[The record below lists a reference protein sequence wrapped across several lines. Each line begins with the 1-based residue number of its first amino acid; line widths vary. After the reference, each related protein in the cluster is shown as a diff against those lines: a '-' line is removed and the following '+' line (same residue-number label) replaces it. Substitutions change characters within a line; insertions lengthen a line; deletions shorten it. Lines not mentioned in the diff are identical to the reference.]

1 MRRAMTTALF
11 FFFLSVAAAAA
22 QEKRF
27 DVPIGNSPQMGPQNA
42 PVTIIEFLD
51 FQ

>member
-1 MRRAMTTALF
+1 MMRKILICIFSLLLF
-11 FFFLSVAAAAA
+11 SVAHA

-27 DVPIGNSPQMGPQNA
+27 DVPIGNSPAYGPANA
-42 PVTIIEFLD
+42 PVTIIEFID